1 MTSCKEFYLDDVMAI
16 TAIPVEDYNLGTL
29 AWQLRPVIQE
39 DTFFPNLENAI
50 VIGMLPAVPGGR
62 VIPIRK
68 LTGKAKDEESDSVAG
83 RLHTVTVTCQVDDRE
98 AEVWDNLLALERT
111 PSHLLL
117 LFRDGARGFVS
128 ATEDTYLCSVEHDG
142 AKTSV
147 EFRIQDLMGIQLL
160 IAAVY

>member
-16 TAIPVEDYNLGTL
+16 TAIPVDDYNLGTL

-50 VIGMLPAVPGGR
+50 TIGQQPAVAGGIL
-62 VIPIRK
+62 IPIRK

-83 RLHTVTVTCQVDDRE
+83 RLHTATVTCQVDDRE
-98 AEVWDNLLALERT
+98 FDVWDHLLALERT

-128 ATEDTYLCSVEHDG
+128 ATEDTYLCTVNREG

-147 EFRIQDLMGIQLL
+147 DFRIHNLMGIQLL
-160 IAAVY
+160 TEE